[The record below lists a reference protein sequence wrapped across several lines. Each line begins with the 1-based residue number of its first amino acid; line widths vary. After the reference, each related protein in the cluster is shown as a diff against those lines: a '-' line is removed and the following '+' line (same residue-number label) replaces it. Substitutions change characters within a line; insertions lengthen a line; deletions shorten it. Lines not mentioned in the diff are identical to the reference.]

1 MKNLGLAILSL
12 VFLIAC
18 ESNDPTPQLST
29 LDFDHIMALP
39 QESLNLAERQSL
51 SLMREEEKLARDVY
65 QALCSIWNVE
75 IFNNIAQSEQTHTD
89 AVKTLLI
96 KYNLTDPVSQVT
108 VGIFEN
114 QDLQLLYNEL
124 VSKGNISLANA
135 YNVGATI
142 EDLDIFDLENALLE
156 IDNRDI
162 TLVYNNLTKGS
173 RNHMRSFYGKITE
186 IGGQY
191 QAQFI
196 TQQKLE
202 SIIDSSKETGS

>member
-12 VFLIAC
+12 AFLIAC

-29 LDFDHIMALP
+29 LDFDQIMALP

-65 QALCSIWNVE
+65 QALFSIWNVK

-96 KYNLTDPVSQVT
+96 KYNLTDPVSQDT

-173 RNHMRSFYGKITE
+173 RNHMRSFYRKITE